1 MILNVVCE
9 WKETSCFAMK
19 QFVSSI
25 YLKQKTDRKFIL
37 VKTTVYPELKAK
49 FTTLTS
55 VKCFLI

>member
-1 MILNVVCE
+1 
-9 WKETSCFAMK
+9 MK

-55 VKCFLI
+55 VKCFLIQNKDKRVKTKDKR